1 MENLIDILSLE
12 DFEKATQEK
21 SIFMFTAGWCPDCVF
36 VKPFIGQIV
45 SDNPEFKFYKI
56 DRDQFIDL
64 CKDLDIMGIPSFVA
78 YDKGVETGRFVS
90 KLRKTKQEIQNFID
104 SVK

>member
-1 MENLIDILSLE
+1 MDKLIEILSLE
-12 DFEKATQEK
+12 DYENIIKEK
-21 SIFMFTAGWCPDCVF
+21 SVIMFTAGWCPDCVF

-45 SDNPEFKFYKI
+45 DDNPEFKFYSI
-56 DRDQFIDL
+56 DRDKFIDL

-78 YDKGVETGRFVS
+78 YNNGEEIGRFVS